1 MFYRFIVQNA
11 INLAAFIGLFIA
23 LSVPNRLAWISP
35 AAFVYFPLEILLIG
49 LLLLLPGRLG
59 KFTKVVLALILVT
72 AILLRVADLISHEV
86 LGRPFDLIFDAH
98 LLADGGNV
106 LSGAMGT
113 SVSLGIGLLL
123 VTLSLA
129 LCLLI
134 FALLGRMQR
143 MLQINV
149 RASAA
154 VLSVL
159 LALWTVLVL
168 MWCGQY
174 HSVPILCY

>member
-1 MFYRFIVQNA
+1 
-11 INLAAFIGLFIA
+11 
-23 LSVPNRLAWISP
+23 
-35 AAFVYFPLEILLIG
+35 
-49 LLLLLPGRLG
+49 
-59 KFTKVVLALILVT
+59 
-72 AILLRVADLISHEV
+72 
-86 LGRPFDLIFDAH
+86 
-98 LLADGGNV
+98 
-106 LSGAMGT
+106 MGT

-129 LCLLI
+129 LCLLT

-159 LALWTVLVL
+159 LALWTVLGISGSPRSGSFTLDQLVL
-168 MWCGQY
+168 HGRDTLNSMRDIR
-174 HSVPILCY
+174 SFARL